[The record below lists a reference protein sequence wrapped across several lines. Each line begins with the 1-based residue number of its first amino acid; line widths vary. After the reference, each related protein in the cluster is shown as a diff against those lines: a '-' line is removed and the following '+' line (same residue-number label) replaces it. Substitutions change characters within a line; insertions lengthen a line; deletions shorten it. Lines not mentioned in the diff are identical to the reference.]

1 MLWRY
6 AAIIAVILAVGCFSY
21 WQGGVNVKD
30 TFADISVEAPLGS
43 RTKLYLPDGTLVWLN
58 AGSRMTYSQGF
69 GVDNR
74 MIELEGE
81 GYFEVRRNEKLPFF
95 VKTKDLQLQVLGTK
109 FNFRDYPEDHEV
121 VVSLLEGKVELNNL
135 LKKEKEAIETVVT
148 ADYFFVKAERRYF
161 KVNFSDILFI
171 EGLKDYVII
180 QLSDQRIITRMSLK
194 AIFDLLPK
202 STFLRVNKSY
212 IVNTGHI
219 ESFDNND
226 IFIKSYEI
234 AIGNSYRDDF
244 FEGL

>member
-1 MLWRY
+1 M
-6 AAIIAVILAVGCFSY
+6 
-21 WQGGVNVKD
+21 
-30 TFADISVEAPLGS
+30 
-43 RTKLYLPDGTLVWLN
+43 
-58 AGSRMTYSQGF
+58 
-69 GVDNR
+69 
-74 MIELEGE
+74 
-81 GYFEVRRNEKLPFF
+81 
-95 VKTKDLQLQVLGTK
+95 
-109 FNFRDYPEDHEV
+109 
-121 VVSLLEGKVELNNL
+121 
-135 LKKEKEAIETVVT
+135 VVT

-244 FEGL
+244 FEGFVMKQRV

>member
-1 MLWRY
+1 MDKAL
-6 AAIIAVILAVGCFSY
+6 SY
-21 WQGGVNVKD
+21 
-30 TFADISVEAPLGS
+30 
-43 RTKLYLPDGTLVWLN
+43 
-58 AGSRMTYSQGF
+58 
-69 GVDNR
+69 
-74 MIELEGE
+74 
-81 GYFEVRRNEKLPFF
+81 
-95 VKTKDLQLQVLGTK
+95 
-109 FNFRDYPEDHEV
+109 H
-121 VVSLLEGKVELNNL
+121 SLL

-244 FEGL
+244 FEGFVMKQRV